1 MNLKDSKSKKII
13 VAISIILLVIIFMAT
28 FIITQIGP
36 YNKNNKED
44 IVIDIPS
51 GSTLNQIADILK
63 ENSAKAIQKSLTHY
77 RTAIRYMP
85 DPFIAH
91 NAFLFSC
98 QRLPDQL
105 FLYRDK
111 LMA

>member
-28 FIITQIGP
+28 FVITQIGP

-63 ENSAKAIQKSLTHY
+63 ENNLIKNKT
-77 RTAIRYMP
+77 
-85 DPFIAH
+85 
-91 NAFLFSC
+91 LFTLLLNI
-98 QRLPDQL
+98 LPNP
-105 FLYRDK
+105 
-111 LMA
+111 